1 MASHP
6 GRENPFQ
13 PGAGAPPPVLAG
25 RERELSRGR
34 GLLDILESGRRPSR
48 CLLFFGQRG
57 NGKTTL
63 LGRIAEEARL
73 RGMRAETLPAT
84 CFGDR
89 NDLIQQLQERAGL
102 AQARVTG
109 VQAAGFGIS
118 GTPGTPTRH
127 VTALL
132 AAWIGAAE
140 TPLVILLDEAHTV
153 EPEGGQPF
161 FAGVQEATLR
171 SLPFVLLAA
180 GTPDAPRR
188 LRESGTFLE
197 RALEPVPVGRLER
210 AATLTALR
218 EPARQAD
225 LPFHDDATAL
235 LAAESQDY
243 PFFIQLL
250 GSAAWNAA
258 DPDADAITTETARH
272 GIAAARTE
280 IGHFYSE
287 RFEEARAR
295 GVHRALAPLAALIS
309 DADGRLDDQTLDAL
323 VEEQSAPGAPP
334 LLDTLKDLG
343 VLWQT
348 APGVWEMGIP
358 SFGDHV
364 LARGGG

>member
-1 MASHP
+1 MASQP

-25 RERELSRGR
+25 RERELSRGQ
-34 GLLDILESGRRPSR
+34 GLLDVLESGRRPSR
-48 CLLFFGQRG
+48 GLLFFGPRG
-57 NGKTTL
+57 NGKTAL

-73 RGMRAETLPAT
+73 RGMRAEALPAA
-84 CFGDR
+84 CFADR
-89 NDLIQQLQERAGL
+89 NDLIRQLQERAGL

-118 GTPGTPTRH
+118 GTPGTPTRD

-132 AAWIGAAE
+132 EAWIGAAKA
-140 TPLVILLDEAHTV
+140 PLVILLDEAHTV
-153 EPEGGQPF
+153 EPEGGRPF

-171 SLPFVLLAA
+171 SLPFVVLAA

-197 RALEPVPVGRLER
+197 RALEPAPVGRLDR

-225 LPFHDDATAL
+225 LPFHDDAAAL

-250 GSAAWNAA
+250 GSAAWDAA
-258 DPDADAITTETARH
+258 GSEADAITSETARD
-272 GIAAARTE
+272 GIAAARGE
-280 IGHFYSE
+280 VGHFYSE

-295 GVHRALAPLAALIS
+295 GVHRTLAPLAALIS
-309 DADGRLDDQTLDAL
+309 DAGGRLDDQALDTL
-323 VEEQSAPGAPP
+323 VERQSAPGAPP

-364 LARGGG
+364 LARGGR